1 MKAML
6 SAVLLATGAALSQ
19 TLPQGFVAETLAPGQ
34 HGPIALDFLPDG
46 RVLFPEQHTGAI
58 KVLCPAGGNAVA
70 TLGAV
75 PNLVTSYS
83 QGLLA
88 LAVDPQW
95 PLRPFVYC
103 YHTDATAGDLRLTR
117 FLVAGSLTS
126 ATSTNLQLGT
136 AYTVLT
142 GIPDT
147 QPEHEAGC
155 LRFLPDGTLLCSTG
169 DDLDPCSAQ
178 DVTSLAGKL
187 LRLRVDAL
195 PTGSGSA
202 LRAQLVPTGNPY
214 TGPGDVAPLVWASG
228 LRNPFSFH
236 VDPANGAVFTA
247 DVGEAQRDEIDRI
260 TAPGSNLG
268 WPWHEA
274 DLPHGSC
281 TGSAPLPFAPIAT
294 RDIPAGVFLALISL
308 DVCRVPANAPYR
320 FGPAYDG
327 DLFFTDHF
335 SGRIWRLHDDGAGNW
350 AEAELVPGQLAGAP
364 WATGVPWIVDARF
377 GADGALYYC
386 ERANSMTGSVRRIR
400 PTAATFA
407 TFGSGCVGTAGT
419 PVLAAAPGSLPVLGG
434 TFTMQL
440 SGLGAQPTL
449 GLGML
454 GVSKTRWDTAPLPL
468 DLSALGLSNCTLCM
482 APLFSTALL
491 LPGATATWP
500 WAIPLQADLFGQEFY
515 AQALVL
521 DGTANPFGAV
531 LSNGGEGVI
540 R

>member
-6 SAVLLATGAALSQ
+6 AALLLTTGAALAQ
-19 TLPQGFVAETLAPGQ
+19 AMPQGFVVETLASGL

-46 RVLFPEQHTGAI
+46 RVLFAEQHTGAV

-70 TLGAV
+70 TLGTV
-75 PNLVTSYS
+75 PDLVTSYS

-95 PLRPFVYC
+95 PARPFVYC
-103 YHTDATAGDLRLTR
+103 YHSNATAGDLRVTR
-117 FLVAGSLTS
+117 FAVTGSLS
-126 ATSTNLQLGT
+126 APASTNLLLGGS
-136 AYTVLT
+136 YTVLT

-195 PTGSGSA
+195 PTGTGTA
-202 LRAQLVPTGNPY
+202 LRAQLVPNGNPY
-214 TGPGDVAPLVWASG
+214 SGPGDVAPLVWASG

-236 VDPANGAVFTA
+236 VDPADGAVFVA

-260 TAPGSNLG
+260 TAAGANLG

-281 TGSAPLPFAPIAT
+281 TSSAPPAWSPIAVQ
-294 RDIPAGVFLALISL
+294 DIPTGVFLALISL
-308 DVCRVPANAPYR
+308 GVCRVPANAPYR
-320 FGPAYDG
+320 FGPGYDG
-327 DLFFTDHF
+327 DHFYTDHF
-335 SGRIWRLHDDGAGNW
+335 SGRIWRLHDDGSGW
-350 AEAELVPGQLAGAP
+350 AAAPPVPGQAAGTP
-364 WATGVPWIVDARF
+364 WATGVPWIADAQF
-377 GADGALYYC
+377 GADGALYVC
-386 ERANSMTGSVRRIR
+386 ERQFSTTGSLRRIR

-407 TFGSGCVGTAGT
+407 PFGSGCAGTFGT

-440 SGLGAQPTL
+440 TGLGTQPAL

-454 GVSKTRWDTAPLPL
+454 GISKSQWDSAPLPL
-468 DLSALGLSNCTLCM
+468 DLTFVGLINCTLAM
-482 APLFSTALL
+482 APLFSTPLL
-491 LPGATATWP
+491 LPGASATWP

-521 DGTANPFGAV
+521 DAAANPFGAV